1 MFYLKSLNSEPDTKA
16 IQVVPIL
23 CIVTKQRGWKM
34 GNASQGGKNNQ
45 RHKTK
50 QTRSYSKPLTLTLIF
65 DGSSLLST
73 ETEVI
78 FCKVPFTISEKI
90 FHGQACTG
98 NINGYIPLNI
108 LCSA

>member
-1 MFYLKSLNSEPDTKA
+1 
-16 IQVVPIL
+16 
-23 CIVTKQRGWKM
+23 M